1 MQVRP
6 GNWRGWGEGAGG
18 KGCYACCVLV
28 QLGHGVWVCDLR
40 RWSLC
45 GDQMSVISSFVRED
59 VGFTRVLFLMEDSS
73 FRGAIDWKDP
83 LLLVIFISL
92 HNT

>member
-1 MQVRP
+1 
-6 GNWRGWGEGAGG
+6 
-18 KGCYACCVLV
+18 
-28 QLGHGVWVCDLR
+28 
-40 RWSLC
+40 
-45 GDQMSVISSFVRED
+45 MSVISSFVRED